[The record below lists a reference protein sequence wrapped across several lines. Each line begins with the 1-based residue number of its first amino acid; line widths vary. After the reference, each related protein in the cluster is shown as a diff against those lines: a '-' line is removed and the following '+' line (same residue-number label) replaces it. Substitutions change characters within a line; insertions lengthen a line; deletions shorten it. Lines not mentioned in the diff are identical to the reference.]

1 MADHH
6 RFVHVAVSDPVLRGD
21 NLYRFYHA
29 GDEETLA
36 LRGVSIAIARGE
48 MIAVVG
54 PSGSGKSTLL
64 ACLAG
69 MDDPD
74 GGTVLLQQ
82 ERLSRRPERE
92 RASLR
97 ARHIGMLFQNANL
110 IDTLTVDQN
119 AQLAQQINGAIDRN
133 RIDQLI
139 DMLGIGR
146 RRSARPAQ
154 LSGGELV
161 RAGLAVALA
170 NAPLVLL
177 ADEPTGEVDS
187 DTEQRVL
194 VLLRG
199 LVERG
204 LAAVIVTHSDAVAA
218 TADRVLHL
226 VDGQAAA

>member
-1 MADHH
+1 
-6 RFVHVAVSDPVLRGD
+6 
-21 NLYRFYHA
+21 
-29 GDEETLA
+29 
-36 LRGVSIAIARGE
+36 
-48 MIAVVG
+48 
-54 PSGSGKSTLL
+54 
-64 ACLAG
+64 
-69 MDDPD
+69 
-74 GGTVLLQQ
+74 
-82 ERLSRRPERE
+82 
-92 RASLR
+92 
-97 ARHIGMLFQNANL
+97 MLFQNANL

-119 AQLAQQINGAIDRN
+119 ARLAQQINGAIDRN

-139 DMLGIGR
+139 DVLGIDR

-170 NAPLVLL
+170 NAPVVLL

-187 DTEQRVL
+187 ETEQRVL

-226 VDGQAAA
+226 VDGQVAA

>member
-6 RFVHVAVSDPVLRGD
+6 RLVHVAVSDSVLRGD

-36 LRGVSIAIARGE
+36 LRGVSIAVSSGE

-69 MDDPD
+69 VDDPD
-74 GGTVLLQQ
+74 GGTVLLKQ

-119 AQLAQQINGAIDRN
+119 ARLAQQINGAIDRN

-139 DMLGIGR
+139 DMLGIGQ

-187 DTEQRVL
+187 ETEQRVL